1 MSDYKRGYRAECNLI
16 IDPVDNYLE
25 HKEEIEKV
33 ITAFTTQDIHKQ
45 VNQIFYTSSSYGKE
59 NNIMKQTK
67 IISAFPACGKTYAF
81 EKLNNEGYTVL
92 DSDSS
97 QFSWCYDYNP
107 VESDRVERYRN
118 PDFPKNYIQHIKENI
133 GKVDYIFVSSHKE
146 VRDALIDNDIY
157 FTLVYPGRKMKAEWI
172 GRCFLRGSG
181 EKFCQLIADNWDKW
195 IDEMEEIDDC
205 DKWILGE
212 DDSIDPDDLD
222 RYYYLCDLIENHL
235 I

>member
-1 MSDYKRGYRAECNLI
+1 
-16 IDPVDNYLE
+16 
-25 HKEEIEKV
+25 
-33 ITAFTTQDIHKQ
+33 
-45 VNQIFYTSSSYGKE
+45 
-59 NNIMKQTK
+59 MKQTK

-81 EKLNNEGYTVL
+81 EKLNKEGYTVL

-97 QFSWCYDYNP
+97 QFSWKQVIDEEYEFKNRGRKGYKEKYIK
-107 VESDRVERYRN
+107 VRN

-181 EKFCQLIADNWDKW
+181 ERFCQLIADNWDKW
-195 IDEMEEIDDC
+195 IDEMEEIEDC
-205 DKWILGE
+205 NKWILGE
-212 DDSIDPDDLD
+212 DDNIDPDDLD

>member
-1 MSDYKRGYRAECNLI
+1 MSDYKRGHRGECNLI
-16 IDPVDNYLE
+16 RDPVDNYLE

-195 IDEMEEIDDC
+195 IDEMEEIEDC